1 MYAFFLREGE
11 WVRCTFHSTFSKGMN
26 KTDNRNK
33 SKYKELLNHEN
44 WIIVAKSIH
53 TTPLI

>member
-33 SKYKELLNHEN
+33 SKYKELLNHE
-44 WIIVAKSIH
+44 KLDYSCKFIH
-53 TTPLI
+53 TTP